1 MQPAAAMWSETDL
14 DTEQQ
19 LLGHTSLASSQ
30 AGTLRLKENGH
41 GHSLGQQVRASN
53 EPTGSLKLYN
63 HGEASTASTFKN
75 LLRHFAKWAL
85 WLFSIVS

>member
-53 EPTGSLKLYN
+53 EPKRSLKLYN
-63 HGEASTASTFKN
+63 HIKGWLKAATTASSFKN
-75 LLRHFAKWAL
+75 L
-85 WLFSIVS
+85 

>member
-53 EPTGSLKLYN
+53 EP
-63 HGEASTASTFKN
+63 
-75 LLRHFAKWAL
+75 
-85 WLFSIVS
+85 

>member
-1 MQPAAAMWSETDL
+1 MWSETDL

-19 LLGHTSLASSQ
+19 LLGHHSLASSQ

-53 EPTGSLKLYN
+53 EP
-63 HGEASTASTFKN
+63 
-75 LLRHFAKWAL
+75 
-85 WLFSIVS
+85 

>member
-1 MQPAAAMWSETDL
+1 MKQAAAAMWSETDL

-19 LLGHTSLASSQ
+19 LLGHHSLASSQ

-53 EPTGSLKLYN
+53 EPSQSCINTEKTPRARANGP
-63 HGEASTASTFKN
+63 
-75 LLRHFAKWAL
+75 
-85 WLFSIVS
+85 

>member
-1 MQPAAAMWSETDL
+1 MWSETDL

-19 LLGHTSLASSQ
+19 LLGHHSLASSQ

-53 EPTGSLKLYN
+53 EPSRSRIITEKTPRARAIRDG
-63 HGEASTASTFKN
+63 
-75 LLRHFAKWAL
+75 W
-85 WLFSIVS
+85 VC